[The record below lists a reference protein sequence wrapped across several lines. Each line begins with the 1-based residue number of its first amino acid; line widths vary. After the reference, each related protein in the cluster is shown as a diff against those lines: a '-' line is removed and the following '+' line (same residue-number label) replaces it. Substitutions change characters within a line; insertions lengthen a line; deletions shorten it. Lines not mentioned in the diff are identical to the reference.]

1 MANVATLVSV
11 ADSKASQKVNAVSPL
26 IPTGII
32 LPFAGSVVPVGWL
45 LCDGTAYNQADYP
58 ELYAAL
64 GTLYNTQINPTTGA
78 AWVAPSAGQFRV
90 PDYRAAFLRGTGT
103 PSVGDAVTTG
113 GWQAQKTAKNGIS
126 AASVSATVSGLK
138 NQMNGGTGG
147 GGVNHSHGGRAP
159 GANSHTHTHN
169 DWSWSSQ
176 AFANWGW
183 RGTGAGEDYDN
194 APGNSHPRGVDAN
207 GDHYHWPHGNTSDAH
222 THSWN
227 FGTTATFSASGT
239 VAAQTISGDNE
250 TRPSNKGVNYII
262 KI

>member
-1 MANVATLVSV
+1 MANVATLATL
-11 ADSKASQKVNAVSPL
+11 ADFKASRRAGGNSSLVPSGVVLPYAVSTP
-26 IPTGII
+26 P
-32 LPFAGSVVPVGWL
+32 AGWL

-78 AWVAPSAGQFRV
+78 AYTAPSAGQFRV
-90 PDYRAAFLRGTGT
+90 PDYRAIFLRGAGT

-113 GWQAQKTAKNGIS
+113 GWQAQKTAKNGLS
-126 AASVSATVSGLK
+126 AASVSATTSGLK
-138 NQMNGGTGG
+138 NQMNGSTGTLSGAHGHSSTGSGG
-147 GGVNHSHGGRAP
+147 YHG
-159 GANSHTHTHN
+159 HTYY

-176 AFANWGW
+176 AYANWGW
-183 RGTGAGEDYDN
+183 RGSGAGEDTDN
-194 APGNSHPRGVDAN
+194 APGNNAART
-207 GDHYHWPHGNTSDAH
+207 TSSLGHH
-222 THSWN
+222 THSAFNTDAYTHAHSWD

-262 KI
+262 KV